1 MEKRTLG
8 AFIAILRKAKGLT
21 QKQLAEM
28 LNVSDKAV
36 SRWERDECAPDLS
49 AIPVLADIFGI
60 TADELLRGQRKQAEE
75 PVTHYETQKSE
86 KQLRYL
92 LKQKRTDFGIATCA
106 AIGLA
111 LLGLVAAMIGN
122 FGLLRAYLGFFVG
135 CIFYVAAILSQAIN
149 LIRGLQHLDTEELE
163 TETADNRRAMILL
176 SELSISVTVCLFAAC
191 LPLFLK
197 VHDTYAGM
205 NAGSWAACG
214 LIWGTVAAAVC
225 GIVCAVINH
234 RLGFRS
240 LPDLS
245 TPKNRLRIRAAL
257 VMAAVLLATCFLHG
271 IFSGIQYENLHEL
284 TAATKWD
291 SWEDLKAYLET
302 PVRNDGE
309 PLELVSTENTG
320 YVEIGTYIAPDGTYM
335 DIADHTYV
343 LVYEEDMITPKYA
356 CIRRNQFVVRF
367 YYSDTDDHFPI
378 YTLDNDQLIR
388 AENNFLYLNLCLS
401 SIYVIEIIAGILVY
415 RRNAKRLAGTA

>member
-75 PVTHYETQKSE
+75 PATHYETQKSE

-135 CIFYVAAILSQAIN
+135 CIFYVAAILTQAVN

-163 TETADNRRAMILL
+163 TETAGNRRAMILL
-176 SELSISVTVCLFAAC
+176 SELSISVTVCLFAAS

-205 NAGSWAACG
+205 NAGSWAAYG
-214 LIWGTVAAAVC
+214 LLWGSISAILCA
-225 GIVCAVINH
+225 IVCTLINR
-234 RLGFRS
+234 RLGYRI
-240 LPDLS
+240 LPGLR
-245 TPKNRLRIRAAL
+245 TPKNKFRVRSAL
-257 VMAAVLLATCFLHG
+257 IL
-271 IFSGIQYENLHEL
+271 
-284 TAATKWD
+284 AATLFVTASAHGFLSQYLNANLNWLGTSTKWET
-291 SWEDLKAYLET
+291 WEELKEYLET
-302 PVRNDGE
+302 PVREDGE
-309 PLELVSTENTG
+309 ELELVSTHNTG
-320 YVEIGTYIAPDGTYM
+320 YVDIGTYIAPDGNYM
-335 DIADHTYV
+335 DITDHNHV
-343 LVYEEDMITPKYA
+343 LVYEEDMITPVYE
-356 CIRRNQFVVRF
+356 CVLRNLSVKRF
-367 YYSDTDDHFPI
+367 YYSLTDDRLPI
-378 YTLDNDQLIR
+378 YTMDNSQLIQS
-388 AENNFLYLNLCLS
+388 ENRLTYVNLAISSVYL
-401 SIYVIEIIAGILVY
+401 IEIVIGIILY
-415 RRNAKRLAGTA
+415 RRKVKKQA